1 MKILFYLLTH
11 SPWLLNHLT
20 ALCNILP
27 CSIFFFFFFFFTSAL
42 LHLISTSALLHLIS
56 TWFYSN
62 PRGKFRFSEK
72 ARTSLKYPFF
82 KTAVVKHF
90 NHGQTVANQPKLF
103 DFDTRRYKK
112 YLTNFDGFDHNWSS
126 MFISLAN
133 YSANVKKDADPSKLT

>member
-27 CSIFFFFFFFFTSAL
+27 CSVFFFFFFFF
-42 LHLISTSALLHLIS
+42 TSALLHLIS

-126 MFISLAN
+126 ICLFPQQIIQRTS
-133 YSANVKKDADPSKLT
+133 KKTRIRQN

>member
-27 CSIFFFFFFFFTSAL
+27 CSVFFFFFFFFTSAL
-42 LHLISTSALLHLIS
+42 LHLIST
-56 TWFYSN
+56 WFYSN
-62 PRGKFRFSEK
+62 PRGEFRFSEK

-126 MFISLAN
+126 ICLFPQQIIQPTS
-133 YSANVKKDADPSKLT
+133 KKTRIRQN

>member
-27 CSIFFFFFFFFTSAL
+27 CSVFFFFFFFF
-42 LHLISTSALLHLIS
+42 TSALLHLIS

-112 YLTNFDGFDHNWSS
+112 YLTNFDGLTIIGVQYVYF
-126 MFISLAN
+126 
-133 YSANVKKDADPSKLT
+133 PSKLFSQRQKRRGSVKTNVRV